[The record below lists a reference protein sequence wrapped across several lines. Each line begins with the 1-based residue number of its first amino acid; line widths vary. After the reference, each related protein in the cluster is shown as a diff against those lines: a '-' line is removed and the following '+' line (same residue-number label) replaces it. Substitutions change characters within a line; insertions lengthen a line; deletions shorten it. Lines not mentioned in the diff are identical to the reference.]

1 MRLNYSTGLLG
12 RNNEGNA
19 LQRATPYGNSAH
31 VRSAAG
37 ELIALG
43 AEVRRW
49 GGLAWA
55 DTRFRYRRTTFG
67 PFWITLSMAATVF
80 SVGLVF
86 GTLFGNDPSQY
97 LPYFAAGIIVWTLIS
112 QCILEGSLVYVQA
125 AGHIK
130 STPVPLPLHV
140 YRLLGRQ
147 LILLG
152 HNALL
157 PVVLWF
163 LFRWPIDATVLLA
176 IPGLAIVTAAL
187 FGAMLTVGI
196 VCTRYRDLHQI
207 IAALM
212 SLLFLLTPII
222 WMPGSVR
229 SPWIDLVVYANPF
242 HYLVEIVRQPLLG
255 GVPDLRMWL
264 SATAIALISLLV
276 GIGLHARLRHR
287 VVYWL

>member
-1 MRLNYSTGLLG
+1 LRIAE
-12 RNNEGNA
+12 RGNA
-19 LQRATPYGNSAH
+19 LQSMAPYDGWARL
-31 VRSAAG
+31 RSTAG
-37 ELIALG
+37 ELITLG

-49 GGLAWA
+49 WTLAWA
-55 DTRFRYRRTTFG
+55 DTRFKYRRTTFG

-86 GTLFGNDPSQY
+86 GTLFGSDLSTY
-97 LPYFAAGIIVWTLIS
+97 LPYFAIGIIVWTFIS
-112 QCILEGSLVYVQA
+112 QCILEGSLVYVQS

-157 PVVLWF
+157 PIVLWLMF
-163 LFRWPIDATVLLA
+163 QWHVDLAALLA
-176 IPGLAIVTAAL
+176 LLGLAIGVVAL
-187 FGAMLTVGI
+187 FGAILAFSI
-196 VCTRYRDLHQI
+196 ICTRYRDLHQI
-207 IAALM
+207 ISALM

-222 WMPGSVR
+222 WLPGSVR
-229 SPWIDLVVYANPF
+229 SPGLDVVVYANPF

-255 GVPDLRMWL
+255 TAPDLRLWL
-264 SATAIALISLLV
+264 TATAIALLSLFA
-276 GIGLHARLRHR
+276 GIAFHARFRHR